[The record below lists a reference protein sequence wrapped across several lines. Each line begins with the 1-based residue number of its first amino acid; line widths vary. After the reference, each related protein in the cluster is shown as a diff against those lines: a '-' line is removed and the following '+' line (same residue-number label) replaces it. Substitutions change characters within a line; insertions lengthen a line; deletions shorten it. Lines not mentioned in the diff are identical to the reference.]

1 MILSKM
7 LPKFGCNRIHPLVWS
22 AGVALTA
29 VGAVYIYQWY
39 CRPTPE
45 EGMKITVSNMCF
57 FSCKLMIY
65 RSYDLGNIQFI
76 TLTNPQQESIYFLE
90 GIGY

>member
-29 VGAVYIYQWY
+29 VGVAYIYQWY

-45 EGMKITVSNMCF
+45 EGMYNCV
-57 FSCKLMIY
+57 
-65 RSYDLGNIQFI
+65 
-76 TLTNPQQESIYFLE
+76 
-90 GIGY
+90 